1 MTTPAETNAHQIM
14 GDEITPRPGTWQAEA
29 HANGRKFFGPAGQS
43 VQSAEEEQSTDSSDT
58 AAGQTA
64 EVAPSDTAELAH
76 SMVAH
81 EAALE
86 PIPAVE
92 PDIVRGYN

>member
-1 MTTPAETNAHQIM
+1 MTTPAETNAHPIM
-14 GDEITPRPGTWQAEA
+14 GDEIKPRPGTWQAEA
-29 HANGRKFFGPAGQS
+29 YANGRKFFDP
-43 VQSAEEEQSTDSSDT
+43 
-58 AAGQTA
+58 AGQTA